1 MKLNYQSWNLL
12 SERKREKGWNYSI
25 RKIEGKQPR
34 EIINLRIEFR
44 GRSLSDI
51 YTSSR
56 GFLRGRFVPSNYTC
70 TVESPRTFA
79 RGGQDKRGVRGP
91 INGRRHALDS
101 LPPGSPLAWVPC
113 ANVYIRGRGWIE
125 SVKDWCKSARG
136 GGGRSSS
143 ILLAGQAR
151 IKHLLVA
158 RIARVLSFNRLVY
171 TVHTAPAL
179 FATGNRNIFTAD
191 RAPEIAHLVIDGY
204 AYSLSFPPYLSFFC
218 THSVGGVNGIPGN
231 NDPFSFVCRFP
242 SFETIFSNL

>member
-1 MKLNYQSWNLL
+1 MKEIQFITFENSLEILYFKSPPNSFLFKLEKKNKSHLISIQNPKKMKLNYQSWNLL

-51 YTSSR
+51 YTSSC

-113 ANVYIRGRGWIE
+113 ANVYIRMDGVE
-125 SVKDWCKSARG
+125 S
-136 GGGRSSS
+136 
-143 ILLAGQAR
+143 
-151 IKHLLVA
+151 
-158 RIARVLSFNRLVY
+158 RV
-171 TVHTAPAL
+171 
-179 FATGNRNIFTAD
+179 
-191 RAPEIAHLVIDGY
+191 
-204 AYSLSFPPYLSFFC
+204 
-218 THSVGGVNGIPGN
+218 
-231 NDPFSFVCRFP
+231 
-242 SFETIFSNL
+242 